1 MELVD
6 KDLRSIQETRNLI
19 RKAKEAQQVL
29 ATFSQKQIDAIVQ
42 AVSEATFN
50 QREKLAKMANEE
62 MVSMKIKS
70 SKMLSLQ
77 K

>member
-1 MELVD
+1 M
-6 KDLRSIQETRNLI
+6 
-19 RKAKEAQQVL
+19 
-29 ATFSQKQIDAIVQ
+29 IVQ

-62 MVSMKIKS
+62 TGFGIYEDKII
-70 SKMLSLQ
+70 KMLSLQ